1 MPIGGQRD
9 DRPKR
14 MVCSGHSPKAPTPPL
29 MKTMRSLAL
38 SVASLFV
45 PVSTLLAQRD
55 SAAVESKRGLVV
67 SVSAPASDVGAAILD
82 KGGNAVDAAVATAF
96 ALAVT
101 HPSAG
106 NIGGGGFMIIRLPD
120 GTATTID
127 YRERAP
133 GKSTP
138 TMYLGADGKIDRSLT
153 SYGWLASGVPGT
165 VRGLE
170 MAHKKFGKLPWA
182 EVVKPAADLATNG
195 WQLSRA
201 LSRSI
206 NSQLRTDS
214 AGRPG
219 KMARFPTSVAAYGKK
234 DGAAWAEGDLI
245 QLKDLGR
252 ALNEI
257 ATKGPDAFYTG
268 WIADSIDAQM
278 ARNGGIISKADLRD
292 YKAVERAP
300 VRGKFLG
307 NEIISMPPPS
317 SGGVVM
323 IETLNLMER
332 MGVANL
338 KPGSA
343 EYLHVRIEAARRAY
357 LDRARYLGDPDF
369 VQVPVARL
377 ISPSYADSLAKTI
390 NPTKAASS
398 VELGADIVSPSQE
411 SDETTHFSVV
421 DAQGMAVSNTYTL
434 EAGFG
439 SGVVVGGT
447 GIILNNEMGDFNK
460 KPGETNTTGDIGT
473 PANLIA
479 PGKRM
484 LSSMS
489 PAIVTR
495 NNQLLLVT
503 GSPGGRTIPNTVL
516 DVILGVTLFKRDV
529 RSAVNAPRV
538 HHQWLPDTTSIEA
551 NGVTPE
557 VLAALR
563 AMGHRAALSRTAG
576 QGDAHSIYFDAAT
589 KTAVG
594 AHDLRS
600 ADSKASKPK
609 NQI

>member
-1 MPIGGQRD
+1 MGSGTTVPRVSYKRIPSAP
-9 DRPKR
+9 RPTR
-14 MVCSGHSPKAPTPPL
+14 EPKL
-29 MKTMRSLAL
+29 TMLRTVVL
-38 SVASLFV
+38 SVTGVLL

-55 SAAVESKRGLVV
+55 SVAVESKTGLVV
-67 SVSAPASDVGAAILD
+67 SVSAPASDVGAAILAQ
-82 KGGNAVDAAVATAF
+82 GGNAVDAAVATAF

-106 NIGGGGFMIIRLPD
+106 NIGGGGFMIIRLPN

-138 TMYLGADGKIDRSLT
+138 TMYLGADGRIDRSLT
-153 SYGWLASGVPGT
+153 AAGWLAPGVPGT

-170 MAHKKFGKLPWA
+170 IAHRKYGKLPWA
-182 EVVKPAADLATNG
+182 QVVKPAAELATKGWPLSSALARSLNG
-195 WQLSRA
+195 
-201 LSRSI
+201 
-206 NSQLRTDS
+206 QLRDDG
-214 AGRPG
+214 AGRAG
-219 KMARFPTSVAAYGKK
+219 KMARFPTSVAAYGKPGGG
-234 DGAAWAEGDLI
+234 DWAEGDRI
-245 QLKDLGR
+245 QLADLGR

-257 ATKGPDAFYTG
+257 ATKGPAAFYTG

-278 ARNGGIISKADLRD
+278 KRNGGIITKADLRD

-307 NEIISMPPPS
+307 HEIISMGPPS
-317 SGGVVM
+317 SGGIVM
-323 IETLNLMER
+323 IQTLQLMER

-338 KPGSA
+338 APGSA
-343 EYLHVRIEAARRAY
+343 EYLHRRIEAARRAY

-369 VQVPVARL
+369 VTVPVDRL
-377 ISPSYADSLAKTI
+377 ISPAYADSVAKTI
-390 NPTKAASS
+390 SPRQAASS
-398 VELGADIVSPSQE
+398 VELGADIVTVVAPE
-411 SDETTHFSVV
+411 SEETTHFSVV

-447 GIILNNEMGDFNK
+447 GILLNNEMGDFNK
-460 KPGETNTTGDIGT
+460 KPGETNTSGDIGT

-495 NNQLLLVT
+495 NGQLLLVT

-529 RSAVNAPRV
+529 RAAVDAPRI

-551 NGVTPE
+551 NGVSPE

-563 AMGHRAALSRTAG
+563 AMGHRAAMSRSSG
-576 QGDAHSIYFDAAT
+576 QGDAHSIYYDAAK
-589 KTAVG
+589 KTAWG
-594 AHDLRS
+594 ANDLRS
-600 ADSKASKPK
+600 ADSKASKPGK
-609 NQI
+609 

>member
-1 MPIGGQRD
+1 MKPVHSISVSFAGLL
-9 DRPKR
+9 
-14 MVCSGHSPKAPTPPL
+14 MVAPLLPAQQD
-29 MKTMRSLAL
+29 S
-38 SVASLFV
+38 ASLFAQKDA
-45 PVSTLLAQRD
+45 PAVSSRN
-55 SAAVESKRGLVV
+55 GLVV
-67 SVSAPASDVGAAILD
+67 SVSAPASDVGAAILA

-138 TMYLGADGKIDRSLT
+138 TMYLDSTGKIDRNLT
-153 SYGWLASGVPGT
+153 ARGWLASGVPGT
-165 VRGLE
+165 ARGLE
-170 MAHKKFGKLPWA
+170 MAHRKFGKLPWA
-182 EVVKPAADLATNG
+182 DVVKPAADLATNG
-195 WQLSRA
+195 WVLSPA
-201 LSRSI
+201 LARSI
-206 NSQLRTDS
+206 NSQIRNDS

-219 KMARFPTSVAAYGKK
+219 KMARFPTSVAAYGKP
-234 DGAAWAEGDLI
+234 GGGEWAAGDRMKLP
-245 QLKDLGR
+245 DLGR
-252 ALNEI
+252 ALAAI
-257 ATKGPDAFYTG
+257 ATDGADAFYTG

-278 ARNGGIISKADLRD
+278 ARNGGIISKADLRE
-292 YKAVERAP
+292 YKAVERMP

-317 SGGVVM
+317 SGGIVM

-332 MGVANL
+332 MGVAKM

-343 EYLHVRIEAARRAY
+343 EYMHSRIEAARRAY

-369 VQVPVARL
+369 VVVPVDRL
-377 ISPSYADSLAKTI
+377 TSGAYADSLARTI
-390 NPTKAASS
+390 NRQHAASS
-398 VELGADIVSPSQE
+398 LELGADIVSPNQE
-411 SDETTHFSVV
+411 SEETTHFSVV
-421 DAQGMAVSNTYTL
+421 DARGMAVSNTYTL

-460 KPGETNTTGDIGT
+460 KPGETNTSGDIGT

-484 LSSMS
+484 LSSMA

-495 NNQLLLVT
+495 NGQLLLVT

-516 DVILGVTLFKRDV
+516 DVILGVTLFKRDA
-529 RSAVNAPRV
+529 RAAVDGPRI
-538 HHQWLPDTTSIEA
+538 HHQWLPDTTSIEMD
-551 NGVTPE
+551 GVTPE
-557 VLAALR
+557 VLSALR
-563 AMGHRAALSRTAG
+563 AMGHRATIARG
-576 QGDAHSIYFDAAT
+576 RQGDAHSILYDAAT
-589 KTAVG
+589 KTAWG
-594 AHDLRS
+594 AADRRT

-609 NQI
+609 